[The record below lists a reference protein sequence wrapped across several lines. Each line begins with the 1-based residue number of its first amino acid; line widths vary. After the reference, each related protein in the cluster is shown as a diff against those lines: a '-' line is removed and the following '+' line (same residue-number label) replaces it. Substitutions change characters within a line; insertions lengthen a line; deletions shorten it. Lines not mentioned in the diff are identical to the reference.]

1 MWNTLTAGLQ
11 MVQEKLDNVL
21 DDSQTQGEAQ
31 AQKVNYL
38 ASLSHP

>member
-21 DDSQTQGEAQ
+21 DDPETESG
-31 AQKVNYL
+31 KVI
-38 ASLSHP
+38 

>member
-21 DDSQTQGEAQ
+21 DDSQANQVLHLTSF
-31 AQKVNYL
+31 
-38 ASLSHP
+38 AS